1 MPNSPN
7 RFIWSELLVAVAIF
21 SVGIA
26 VGAYCFNFQTDSPA
40 KPIKHQES
48 VGASA
53 SPRDEHS
60 TDKSPIEVAGFQG
73 IPSGVEVIK
82 ALADQR
88 QKKRTPAPYDGSIR
102 AIATNAM
109 SSSGKVSAL
118 FNLSDSLPLAGKSK
132 AYATIV
138 ALAKGRDFQD
148 LLVPRIWNPK
158 TPTDLSYSLAT
169 SLLVQPDAVKLP
181 YALQFLQHPN
191 EDIGFLGYSLLWSY
205 FPNEPDNNYAVAVQ
219 RFLANPRAGR

>member
-1 MPNSPN
+1 MLNRPNS
-7 RFIWSELLVAVAIF
+7 FIWSELLIAVAIF

-26 VGAYCFNFQTDSPA
+26 VGAYCFNFQADYPA
-40 KPIKHQES
+40 KPIKHQKS
-48 VGASA
+48 VATSA
-53 SPRDEHS
+53 SQRDEDS
-60 TDKSPIEVAGFQG
+60 TDESPIEVAGFQG

-88 QKKRTPAPYDGSIR
+88 QKKRNPAPYDESIR
-102 AIATNAM
+102 AIATNAL
-109 SSSGKVSAL
+109 SSSAKISAL
-118 FNLSDSLPLAGKSK
+118 FNLSDSLPPAGKSK

-138 ALAKGRDFQD
+138 ALARGRDFQN
-148 LLVPRIWNPK
+148 LLAPRIWNPK

-169 SLLVQPDAVKLP
+169 SLLLQPDAVKLP

-205 FPNEPDNNYAVAVQ
+205 FPNEPDSNYAVAVQ
-219 RFLANPRAGR
+219 RFLANSGAIR

>member
-1 MPNSPN
+1 MSN
-7 RFIWSELLVAVAIF
+7 RLNGFIWIELLVAAAIF

-26 VGAYCFNFQTDSPA
+26 VGAYCFSFQADSPA
-40 KPIKHQES
+40 KPMKHQKS
-48 VGASA
+48 VDTSTTQ
-53 SPRDEHS
+53 RDEVS
-60 TDKSPIEVAGFQG
+60 TDESPIEVAGFQR

-88 QKKRTPAPYDGSIR
+88 QKKRTPAPYDEPIR
-102 AIATNAM
+102 AIATNAA
-109 SSSGKVSAL
+109 SSSGKISAL
-118 FNLSDSLPLAGKSK
+118 FSLSDSLPPAGKSK

-158 TPTDLSYSLAT
+158 TPPDLSYSLAT
-169 SLLVQPDAVKLP
+169 SLLLQPDAVKLP

-205 FPNEPDNNYAVAVQ
+205 FPNEPDTNYAAAMQ
-219 RFLANPRAGR
+219 RFLAKPRTRQ

>member
-40 KPIKHQES
+40 KPIKHQKS
-48 VGASA
+48 VGTSA
-53 SPRDEHS
+53 SPRDENS

-88 QKKRTPAPYDGSIR
+88 QKKRIPAPYDGSIR

-169 SLLVQPDAVKLP
+169 SLLLQPDAVKLP

-205 FPNEPDNNYAVAVQ
+205 FPNEADNNYAVAVQ